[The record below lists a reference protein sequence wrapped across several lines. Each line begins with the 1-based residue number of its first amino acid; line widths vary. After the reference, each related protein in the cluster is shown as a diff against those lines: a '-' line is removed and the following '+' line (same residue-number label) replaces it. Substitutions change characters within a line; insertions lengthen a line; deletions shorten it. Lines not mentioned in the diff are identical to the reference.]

1 MQVLTYSCLA
11 FYSQASVHFADLYSW
26 MFYFSAVSSLCSQL
40 CMNSEWETGS
50 KGTNSWRPPFIS
62 FDFLIGRALS
72 REDRRPPVAFWV
84 VLFVTG
90 NLSFHSSKE
99 MNQFDRI
106 LSSWGKSTTSLFSR
120 LWFSLSFF
128 SNCKTYSTI
137 EAIIICTCQSIL
149 TYYTAVVAFY
159 LKREGLKALHE
170 MKGTQSQA
178 SIMYAISYLRREKRT
193 ETDYQYLISHR
204 Y

>member
-1 MQVLTYSCLA
+1 MVLLLFILS
-11 FYSQASVHFADLYSW
+11 SVHFADLYSW
-26 MFYFSAVSSLCSQL
+26 MFCFSAVSFLCSQL
-40 CMNSEWETGS
+40 HMNSEWETGS
-50 KGTNSWRPPFIS
+50 KGANSWRPPFIS

-72 REDRRPPVAFWV
+72 REDRQPPVAFWV
-84 VLFVTG
+84 VFFVTG
-90 NLSFHSSKE
+90 NLPFHSSKE
-99 MNQFDRI
+99 TNQFDRI
-106 LSSWGKSTTSLFSR
+106 LSSWGKGTTSLFSR
-120 LWFSLSFF
+120 LCFPPLF

-149 TYYTAVVAFY
+149 TYYTVVVAFY

-193 ETDYQYLISHR
+193 ETDYQYLISRR